1 MRVHVCLLVAGA
13 FATTVGCNGDG
24 GSTTP
29 VGPTSEPVVPT
40 SANRGPQTSD
50 EIPDQTIFLGDETRL
65 DMQGHFTDPDGDPLT
80 YEATS
85 SNTHVAEV
93 SVAENIVI
101 LMAMN
106 LGRADISVT
115 ATDPGGLTATQ
126 TFSATGEQP
135 PNRAPRT
142 STPLLDQTLRL
153 DEYES
158 TSIDL
163 NAHFIDPD
171 GDPLTYEAT
180 SSNTHVGTARVS
192 SNTLTLL
199 ARHLGRADIS
209 VTASDSDG
217 LAGTQRFSLTVE
229 QGEPRAELE
238 ITKCQAA
245 GLGVVD
251 VTVEGTVRAVTR
263 LSSVRITAYV
273 DTHRLGEQALG
284 DIPAGE
290 TRGFLIRGSA
300 PVSAASQCNVEFTA
314 SGREM
319 AAAAFMSFR

>member
-1 MRVHVCLLVAGA
+1 MLLHVRLLAAGA
-13 FATTVGCNGDG
+13 LAATLGCNGDG

-29 VGPTSEPVVPT
+29 VGPSQPVAPT
-40 SANRGPQTSD
+40 SVNRAPRTSD
-50 EIPDQTIFLGDETRL
+50 GIPDQAIFLGDEKRL
-65 DMQGHFTDPDGDPLT
+65 DMQGYFTDPDGDPLT

-93 SVAENIVI
+93 SVAENVVI

-106 LGRADISVT
+106 LGRADIRVV

-126 TFSATGEQP
+126 TFSVTGERP

-142 STPLLDQTLRL
+142 SAALPDQTLTL
-153 DEYES
+153 HEYES
-158 TSIDL
+158 TRIDL
-163 NAHFIDPD
+163 NAYFTDPD

-180 SSNTHVGTARVS
+180 SSNAHVATAGVS
-192 SNTLTLL
+192 SNTLTLV

-209 VTASDSDG
+209 VTASDSGG
-217 LAGTQRFSLTVE
+217 LTATQRFSLTVE

-238 ITKCQAA
+238 ITKCQAD
-245 GLGVVD
+245 GLGVVN
-251 VTVEGTVRAVTR
+251 VTVEGTVRAVTG

-284 DIPAGE
+284 DVPAGE
-290 TRGFLIRGSA
+290 IRGFLIRGSA
-300 PVSAASQCNVEFTA
+300 PVSSTSQCNVEFMA
-314 SGREM
+314 SGRAM

>member
-1 MRVHVCLLVAGA
+1 MRVHACLFVAGA
-13 FATTVGCNGDG
+13 FATTLGCNGDG

-50 EIPDQTIFLGDETRL
+50 AIPDQTIFVGDETRL
-65 DMQGHFTDPDGDPLT
+65 DMQGYFTDPDGDPLT

-85 SNTHVAEV
+85 GNTHVAEV
-93 SVAENIVI
+93 SVAENVVI

-106 LGRADISVT
+106 PGRADVSVT

-163 NAHFIDPD
+163 NAHFTDPD

-180 SSNTHVGTARVS
+180 SSNAHVATASAS
-192 SNTLTLL
+192 SNTLKLV
-199 ARHLGRADIS
+199 ARHLGRANIR

-217 LAGTQRFSLTVE
+217 LTARQRFSLTVE

-238 ITKCQAA
+238 ITKCQAD
-245 GLGVVD
+245 GTGVVN

-284 DIPAGE
+284 DIRAGE
-290 TRGFLIRGSA
+290 TRGFLVRGSA